1 MLWVCSWL
9 NSVFFFSG
17 LEIERGSFWVFSFVL
32 GEKRSATMRV
42 SFSSFS
48 FFVLSS
54 SSVCSPLESFSW
66 TGGEKMTPVA
76 VGFSSNFPFF
86 ASSSSST
93 YSPLE
98 LCWLI
103 EMLESSWHRDSRSR
117 GLEEILVGPISSPSD
132 LMLAMVTL
140 DMSSSS
146 SS

>member
-32 GEKRSATMRV
+32 GTKRSATMRV

-48 FFVLSS
+48 FFVLSL
-54 SSVCSPLESFSW
+54 SSVCFSLESFSW

-76 VGFSSNFPFF
+76 VGFLSNFPFF
-86 ASSSSST
+86 VSSSSSI

-103 EMLESSWHRDSRSR
+103 EMLESAWHRDSRSR